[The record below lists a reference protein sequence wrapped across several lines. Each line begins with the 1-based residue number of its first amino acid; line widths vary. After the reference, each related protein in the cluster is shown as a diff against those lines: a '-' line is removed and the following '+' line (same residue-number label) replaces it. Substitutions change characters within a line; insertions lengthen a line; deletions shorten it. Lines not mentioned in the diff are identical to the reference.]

1 MITTSWP
8 GEPAAAFDSEKSAD
22 PFGAIV
28 ETSEHCC
35 AWGRSA
41 GQDFIV
47 TVTAVLLTIFKIL
60 PGVPQPAIEQASAS
74 PISQRRTMVLGRA
87 MGGMYQ
93 LEVLPGQRHWTWT
106 NRNGLSVF
114 VLGLALAVWA
124 RVYLGRNWG
133 MPMSQ
138 RADPEL
144 VTTGPYARI
153 RHPIYSGVIIGTV
166 GTEIAVSPYWLN
178 AVAILGA
185 YFLFSAMIEERTM
198 ARLFPAAYPPYKGT
212 TKMLI
217 PYIL

>member
-1 MITTSWP
+1 
-8 GEPAAAFDSEKSAD
+8 
-22 PFGAIV
+22 
-28 ETSEHCC
+28 
-35 AWGRSA
+35 
-41 GQDFIV
+41 
-47 TVTAVLLTIFKIL
+47 
-60 PGVPQPAIEQASAS
+60 
-74 PISQRRTMVLGRA
+74 
-87 MGGMYQ
+87 
-93 LEVLPGQRHWTWT
+93 
-106 NRNGLSVF
+106 
-114 VLGLALAVWA
+114 
-124 RVYLGRNWG
+124 VYLGRNWG

>member
-93 LEVLPGQRHWTWT
+93 LEVLPGQGT
-106 NRNGLSVF
+106 
-114 VLGLALAVWA
+114 
-124 RVYLGRNWG
+124 GR
-133 MPMSQ
+133 
-138 RADPEL
+138 RR
-144 VTTGPYARI
+144 TGTAFRSSSSAWRSP
-153 RHPIYSGVIIGTV
+153 SG
-166 GTEIAVSPYWLN
+166 
-178 AVAILGA
+178 
-185 YFLFSAMIEERTM
+185 
-198 ARLFPAAYPPYKGT
+198 
-212 TKMLI
+212 
-217 PYIL
+217 

>member
-1 MITTSWP
+1 
-8 GEPAAAFDSEKSAD
+8 
-22 PFGAIV
+22 
-28 ETSEHCC
+28 
-35 AWGRSA
+35 
-41 GQDFIV
+41 
-47 TVTAVLLTIFKIL
+47 
-60 PGVPQPAIEQASAS
+60 
-74 PISQRRTMVLGRA
+74 
-87 MGGMYQ
+87 
-93 LEVLPGQRHWTWT
+93 
-106 NRNGLSVF
+106 
-114 VLGLALAVWA
+114 
-124 RVYLGRNWG
+124 
-133 MPMSQ
+133 MSQ

-166 GTEIAVSPYWLN
+166 GTAIAVSPYWLN